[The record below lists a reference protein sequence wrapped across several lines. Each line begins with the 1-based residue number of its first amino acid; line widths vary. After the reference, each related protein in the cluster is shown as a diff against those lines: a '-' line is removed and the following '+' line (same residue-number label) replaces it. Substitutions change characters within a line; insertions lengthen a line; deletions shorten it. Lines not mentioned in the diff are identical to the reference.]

1 MKWPGL
7 WVVAAC
13 LLATWSVSAQQ
24 VTPVVAGS
32 SALLY
37 QVQDP
42 QIQAAT
48 LFYRTEGSQ
57 QFMRQPL
64 HYQDGQWSITFRG
77 KQLRAPG
84 VEYYIQFKMKDGSS
98 KTEPAQYPRYNPLRL
113 PVVPRGQ
120 IAINLNNRE
129 ITPDQPQILFQ
140 ITGTIDE
147 LSRFYID
154 DIDVTDIVQRDGDQW
169 ILSNDSQLFSGES
182 RLQVISAEGRVLAT
196 QPLHFVDA
204 PSPQQVIERELV
216 LRGNASFSLGG
227 QRDSSQNDQGPLALS
242 GNLHAESEYQEGD
255 FKSHFS
261 GVNINYQR
269 GADPAFNLSS
279 GFLFTNTYRNHTLQ
293 FGDVSISGTP
303 LVLSGFSRRGL
314 LLKSENDRWSGSIF
328 NVRTSAIEGW
338 ESGVSLDNR
347 QTYGISGEQQLGK
360 QGHSS
365 IQWVLV
371 SGALQ
376 QPESVGVT
384 TTEKQPHTGDTV
396 GVLLNTRLGE
406 TKIAAQIAASRFDA
420 DTRDAVAAQ
429 KDNAY
434 QLTMSRDIYGLA
446 SSLGLHRYGAD
457 YATIAQPNFSN
468 DRQGLD
474 LSLDGQYQ
482 MIGWSSSL
490 ATTQDNI
497 EKDLSRPIVTSR
509 NAGLNLDFI
518 VEDWPAL
525 NTGLSVSEQRSHNEP
540 AIDQRINNRGE
551 NLTVGLSDTIGS
563 LNLSWNSSIG
573 RLKSRLDARK
583 DSNTRN
589 HALNLGYS
597 AEVVQ
602 LSLNIAQNSSQT
614 QVTQLSDQFNLS
626 ADFPLFAEKIMLN
639 SQFSFQR
646 NSASDGSQNNK
657 TFGGSARIAW
667 SIQDMFSA
675 VTASWADA
683 QFALS
688 WRYNRRSDRLDPA
701 SDLTD
706 QRLLLEFS
714 MGAPVNFEQRW
725 KF

>member
-1 MKWPGL
+1 MQSL
-7 WVVAAC
+7 RLLVAAAC
-13 LLATWSVSAQQ
+13 LLTASQASAQQ
-24 VTPVVAGS
+24 IDPVVAGS

-37 QVQDP
+37 QVQDHH
-42 QIQAAT
+42 IQTAT
-48 LFYRTEGSQ
+48 LFYRTEGSR

-64 HYQDGQWSITFRG
+64 LYRDGEWSITFRG
-77 KQLRAPG
+77 QQLRAPG
-84 VEYYIQFKMKDGSS
+84 LEYYIQFKMKNGSS
-98 KTEPAQYPRYNPLRL
+98 KTEPAHYPRYNPLRL
-113 PVVPRGQ
+113 AVVPQGQ
-120 IAINLNNRE
+120 ITINLASHE
-129 ITPDQPQILFQ
+129 ITPDQQQILFQ
-140 ITGTIDE
+140 VSGEIDE

-154 DIDVTDIVQRDGDQW
+154 DIDVTGMVERAGDQW
-169 ILSNDSQLFSGES
+169 ILSNQEQLFSGES

-196 QPLHFVDA
+196 QPLNFVD
-204 PSPQQVIERELV
+204 SQPQQQIAERELI
-216 LRGNASFSLGG
+216 LRGNASFGLGG
-227 QRDSSQNDQGPLALS
+227 QRDSSQNDQASLALS
-242 GNLHAESEYQEGD
+242 GNLHAESEYQAGD

-261 GVNINYQR
+261 GVNLNYQR
-269 GADPAFNLSS
+269 GAEPAFNLSS
-279 GFLFTNTYRNHTLQ
+279 GFLFTNSYRNHTLQ

-314 LLKSENDRWSGSIF
+314 LAKTENERWSGSIF

-365 IQWVLV
+365 IQWAVV

-376 QPESVGVT
+376 QPEVAGVAT
-384 TTEKQPHTGDTV
+384 SEKQPHAADTI
-396 GVLLNTRLGE
+396 GFQLNTQLAG
-406 TKIAAQIAASRFDA
+406 TQIAAQFAASRFDA
-420 DTRDAVAAQ
+420 DTRDTVAPQ

-434 QLTMSRDIYGLA
+434 ELKLSRDIYGLA
-446 SSLGLHRYGAD
+446 SSLGFHRYGAH

-474 LSLDGQYQ
+474 LSLGGQFQ
-482 MIGWSSSL
+482 MVGWSTSL

-509 NAGLNLDFI
+509 NIGLNLDFI

-525 NTGLSVSEQRSHNEP
+525 NTGFGINEQRSRSEP
-540 AIDQRINNRGE
+540 AIDQRIDNRGE
-551 NLTVGLSDTIGS
+551 NITVGLSDNIGS

-573 RLKSRLDARK
+573 RLKSQLDASK

-597 AEVVQ
+597 ADVVQ
-602 LSLNIAQNSSQT
+602 LSLNIAQNSSQA
-614 QVTQLSDQFNLS
+614 QVTQLSDLLNLS
-626 ADFPLFAEKIMLN
+626 ADFPLFSEKLMLN
-639 SQFSFQR
+639 SQLSFQQ

-657 TFGGSARIAW
+657 IIGGSARIAW
-667 SIQDMFSA
+667 SLQDIFSA
-675 VTASWADA
+675 ITASWADA

-688 WRYNRRSDRLDPA
+688 WRYNRRSDRFDPA
-701 SDLTD
+701 SDVAD
-706 QRLLLEFS
+706 QRVLLEFS

>member
-1 MKWPGL
+1 MQWLTL
-7 WVVAAC
+7 WVMAAA
-13 LLATWSVSAQQ
+13 LLATWPVSAQP

-37 QVQDP
+37 QIQNP
-42 QIQAAT
+42 QIQTAT
-48 LFYRTEGSQ
+48 LFYRIAGSR

-64 HYQDGQWSITFRG
+64 RYQDEQWSITFRG

-84 VEYYIQFKMKDGSS
+84 VEYYIQFKMKDGSR
-98 KTEPAQYPRYNPLRL
+98 KTEPAQYPRYNPLHL

-120 IAINLNNRE
+120 IVINLAHHQ

-140 ITGTIDE
+140 ITGTLDA
-147 LSRFYID
+147 LSRVYIN
-154 DIDVTDIVQRDGDQW
+154 DIDVTDIVQREGDQW
-169 ILSNDSQLFSGES
+169 ILNNDDQLFSGES

-196 QPLHFVDA
+196 QPLHFIDA
-204 PSPQQVIERELV
+204 PTAQPLAERELI

-227 QRDSSQNDQGPLALS
+227 QRDSSRNDQGPLALS
-242 GNLHAESEYQEGD
+242 GNLHAESEYQAGE

-261 GVNINYQR
+261 GVNVNYQR
-269 GADPAFNLSS
+269 GAEPAFNLSS
-279 GFLFTNTYRNHTLQ
+279 GFLFTNRYRNHTVQ

-303 LVLSGFSRRGL
+303 LVLSGFSRRGVL
-314 LLKSENDRWSGSIF
+314 AKSENDRWSGSIF

-338 ESGVSLDNR
+338 QSGVSLDNR

-376 QPESVGVT
+376 QPETVGVA
-384 TTEKQPHTGDTV
+384 TTEKQPQAGDTV
-396 GVLLNTRLGE
+396 GVQLNTQLGGA
-406 TKIAAQIAASRFDA
+406 KIAAQMAASRFDA
-420 DTRDAVAAQ
+420 DTDDAVAAQ

-434 QLTMSRDIYGLA
+434 ELTLSREIFGLA
-446 SSLGLHRYGAD
+446 SSLGFHRYGAH

-474 LSLDGQYQ
+474 FSLGGQLQ

-490 ATTQDNI
+490 TTTQGNI
-497 EKDLSRPIVTSR
+497 EKDPSRPVVASR
-509 NAGLNLDFI
+509 NASLNLDFMA
-518 VEDWPAL
+518 EDWPAL
-525 NTGLSVSEQRSHNEP
+525 NTGLSVNEQRSRDEP
-540 AIDQRINNRGE
+540 AIDQRINSRGE
-551 NLTVGLSDTIGS
+551 NLTLGLSETIGS

-573 RLKSRLDARK
+573 RLRSRLDANN
-583 DSNTRN
+583 DSATRN

-597 AEVVQ
+597 TEGVQ
-602 LSLNIAQNSSQT
+602 LSLNIAQNSSRT
-614 QVTQLSDQFNLS
+614 QVTQLSDLLNLS
-626 ADFPLFAEKIMLN
+626 ADFPLFSEKIMLN
-639 SQFSFQR
+639 SQFSFQH
-646 NSASDGSQNNK
+646 NSASDGSQSNK
-657 TFGGSARIAW
+657 IIGGSARIAW

-675 VTASWADA
+675 VTAAWADA

-688 WRYNRRSDRLDPA
+688 WRYNRRSDRVDPA
-701 SDLTD
+701 SNLTD